1 MNTPTRDDVLN
12 ALTILESSEIMSNYI
27 TSRLQG
33 IACVQQG
40 AYNRYMER
48 AERIQLRLTEEM
60 IELGY
65 EVDTQESGIFGAS
78 NEVIIVASSDTI
90 HHVDDYGHGMDVAMR
105 VARAEYKNGV
115 WQTTVTEH
123 GVFAEE

>member
-1 MNTPTRDDVLN
+1 MNIPTRDDVLN
-12 ALTILESSEIMSNYI
+12 ALTILERSEIMSNYI
-27 TSRLQG
+27 TSRMQG
-33 IACVQQG
+33 I
-40 AYNRYMER
+40 E
-48 AERIQLRLTEEM
+48 LRLTEEM

-65 EVDTQESGIFGAS
+65 EVETQESGIFGES
-78 NEVIIVASSDTI
+78 NDVIIVASSDTV
-90 HHVDDYGHGMDVAMR
+90 HHVDDYGSGMDVAMR